1 VVVAFIEVSFLV
13 ESTLWKSFFMGVP
26 RVYEKIAEKL
36 KEMGKSATP
45 IKRAI
50 ATWAK
55 SKGAEHSV
63 LSQVGGNGRY
73 PPMYALADSVILK
86 MIKQN
91 LGLGESIFCVSAAA
105 PITVDTLRYFASLG
119 INILEMYGMSECTG
133 AMTMNTV
140 NTKLWGSCG
149 FAIEGAEVAVMSNDG
164 GKMTHCRMTQDI
176 YDPGDLEQGEIC
188 SRGRHVMM
196 GFLANPSL
204 GAEHMEEIKQ
214 KNMESIDEYGWLH
227 SGDKGT
233 MDVRRMVRITGRY
246 KELIIGAGGE
256 NIAPV
261 PIEDLIKSTAP
272 EISNCM
278 MVGDKRK
285 FNIILLTLKCVGATG
300 EVAGSNV
307 LTGPAKDFNPK
318 ISTTE
323 EAANDPV
330 WKEYL
335 FDAIKKTNQN
345 PCVCPSKA
353 AAIQKYAILPH
364 DFSVGGGE
372 FTPTFKLR
380 RDEACKIWHQI
391 IDKLYE

>member
-1 VVVAFIEVSFLV
+1 
-13 ESTLWKSFFMGVP
+13 
-26 RVYEKIAEKL
+26 
-36 KEMGKSATP
+36 
-45 IKRAI
+45 
-50 ATWAK
+50 
-55 SKGAEHSV
+55 
-63 LSQVGGNGRY
+63 
-73 PPMYALADSVILK
+73 
-86 MIKQN
+86 
-91 LGLGESIFCVSAAA
+91 
-105 PITVDTLRYFASLG
+105 
-119 INILEMYGMSECTG
+119 
-133 AMTMNTV
+133 
-140 NTKLWGSCG
+140 
-149 FAIEGAEVAVMSNDG
+149 
-164 GKMTHCRMTQDI
+164 
-176 YDPGDLEQGEIC
+176 
-188 SRGRHVMM
+188 
-196 GFLANPSL
+196 
-204 GAEHMEEIKQ
+204 
-214 KNMESIDEYGWLH
+214 MESIDEYGWLH